1 MATFKFFWKA
11 HRWTGIV
18 VAAVVVTSS
27 VTGFMLLLKKRV
39 DWIQPP
45 TLQGAAGGV
54 EDFITVQR
62 LLEVVFAQNDPDF
75 TVPGDIDR
83 IDLRPDDRVF
93 KVISKHHYAELQV
106 CAVTG
111 QVLSRG
117 RRRSDLLEDIHD
129 GSFWAGWWHDWAMPV
144 FGVGLAFMTASG
156 LWLWI
161 EPTLRRR
168 KRRRGLGG
176 SGG

>member
-18 VAAVVVTSS
+18 VAAVVLASS
-27 VTGFMLLLKKRV
+27 GTGFLLLLKKRV

-45 TLQGAAGGV
+45 TLQGAAGGAD
-54 EDFITVQR
+54 EFITMQQ
-62 LLEVVFAQNDPDF
+62 LLDVVHAQDNPDF
-75 TVPGDIDR
+75 ATLADIDR
-83 IDLRPDDRVF
+83 IDFRPDDRVF
-93 KVISKHHYAELQV
+93 KVISKHHQSELQV

-111 QVLSRG
+111 RVMSTG

-129 GSFWAGWWHDWAMPV
+129 GSFWAGWWHDWAMPL
-144 FGVGLAFMTASG
+144 FGVGLVFMTGSG
-156 LWLWI
+156 LWMWI

-168 KRRRGLGG
+168 KRRRGVGA

>member
-18 VAAVVVTSS
+18 VAAVVVTST
-27 VTGFMLLLKKRV
+27 VTGFMLLLKKRI

-45 TLQGAAGGV
+45 TLQGAAGGA
-54 EDFITVQR
+54 EDSITV
-62 LLEVVFAQNDPDF
+62 
-75 TVPGDIDR
+75 
-83 IDLRPDDRVF
+83 
-93 KVISKHHYAELQV
+93 
-106 CAVTG
+106 
-111 QVLSRG
+111 
-117 RRRSDLLEDIHD
+117 DIHD
-129 GSFWAGWWHDWAMPV
+129 GSFWAGWWHDWVMPV

-156 LWLWI
+156 LWLWV

-168 KRRRGLGG
+168 RRKRCAEG